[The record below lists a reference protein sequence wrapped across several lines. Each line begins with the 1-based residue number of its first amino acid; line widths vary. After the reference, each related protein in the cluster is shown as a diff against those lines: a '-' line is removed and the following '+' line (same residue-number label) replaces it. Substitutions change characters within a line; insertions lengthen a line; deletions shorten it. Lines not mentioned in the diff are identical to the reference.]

1 MIKNRITSRLGFNGI
16 DSFISWGASVVIVG
30 LMFKILHWNGGEF
43 MIALGLIIE
52 ALLFLLLGFVKDQSD
67 QREKESIENNISI
80 QFTDMN
86 EEVNQCKRELNKLG
100 KNIEKLNSVF
110 DGVIDSIK
118 TNVNK

>member
-1 MIKNRITSRLGFNGI
+1 MIKNRITSKLGFNGI
-16 DSFISWGASVVIVG
+16 DSFISWGASIVIVG
-30 LMFKILHWNGGEF
+30 LMFKILHWSGGEF
-43 MIALGLIIE
+43 MIALGLIVE

-67 QREKESIENNISI
+67 QREKESIDNNISI

-86 EEVNQCKRELNKLG
+86 EEVNQCKRELDKLG
-100 KNIEKLNSVF
+100 KNIEKLNSVY